1 MVNILNSL
9 WGHAI
14 GGDLDAIIFNSVAA
28 SMLKIVYVRTS
39 ELDAKLAEV
48 NVGPWYFV
56 FF

>member
-1 MVNILNSL
+1 MVNILNSVG
-9 WGHAI
+9 GHAI
-14 GGDLDAIIFNSVAA
+14 GGDLDAIIFNAVAA
-28 SMLKIVYVRTS
+28 NMPKIVDVRTS